1 MDLYNRSSR
10 VLAAAEGITSKEYLD
25 KYRVSGS
32 AYSVSTNT
40 VTQERVNEAKSQV
53 SDALGSIE
61 LPVIEGTDFKKQANL
76 WVKQHISMLK
86 LRVRMYLIN

>member
-1 MDLYNRSSR
+1 MVYTPDQVESF
-10 VLAAAEGITSKEYLD
+10 AAAEGITSKEYLD

-53 SDALGSIE
+53 SDALG
-61 LPVIEGTDFKKQANL
+61 FY
-76 WVKQHISMLK
+76 
-86 LRVRMYLIN
+86 RVTCYRRNWTSRNRRTYG